1 MKLAYFECFPLNC
14 HNRNN
19 LSNPVGFKLVAPS
32 LTVIKFRNHIGDDM
46 KFSAAAFV
54 RTSLGAI
61 AITLGAS
68 AMAQPVVRFQDY
80 PGTGNMLV
88 RVAIEQGF
96 CQQAGIRCELRTIPA
111 APLGMQTML
120 AGDIEVAYG
129 PTEVIAASVARKV
142 PIKVIAAGFVDP
154 VFFIAASANTELPT
168 EKEGYPGVVKSFKG
182 KKIGVTQRGSG
193 AEFQVVDMLADAGLT
208 ANDVTFVAVGAPDTA
223 FPALTRGQVDLIMT
237 FSPTDGMC
245 EVLKACRV
253 VIDPRKG
260 QGPKSILATRGGAGA
275 MAVKADWAAANATTV
290 AAIRRTLEL
299 SEAFISNPAN
309 FGRTLEILRKTFA
322 LQLPN
327 ADLIAEV
334 ALRNSIGTFK
344 ARGSVP
350 AMQAVA
356 DSMTENKLLPVK
368 VDLAPVVLP

>member
-1 MKLAYFECFPLNC
+1 MK
-14 HNRNN
+14 
-19 LSNPVGFKLVAPS
+19 
-32 LTVIKFRNHIGDDM
+32 I
-46 KFSAAAFV
+46 SAAAFV
-54 RTSLGAI
+54 RTTLGAI
-61 AITLGAS
+61 ALTLGAS

-120 AGDIEVAYG
+120 AGDIEVFYG
-129 PTEVIAASVARKV
+129 PTEVIAASAARKV
-142 PIKVIAAGFVDP
+142 PIKVIAAGFVEP
-154 VFFIAASANTELPT
+154 VFFMAAAANTELPT

-253 VIDPRKG
+253 VVDPRKG

-275 MAVKADWAAANATTV
+275 MAVKADWAAANAPTV
-290 AAIRRTLEL
+290 AAIHRTLEL
-299 SEAFISNPAN
+299 SEAFITNPAN

-327 ADLIAEV
+327 ADQIAEV
-334 ALRNSIGTFK
+334 ALRSSIGTFK
-344 ARGSVP
+344 ARGTVP

>member
-1 MKLAYFECFPLNC
+1 MGSLYRVRKCFECFPLNC
-14 HNRNN
+14 HIRNN
-19 LSNPVGFKLVAPS
+19 FTNPWGFKSVTPT
-32 LTVIKFRNHIGDDM
+32 LTAIKSKNHIGNDM
-46 KFSAAAFV
+46 KFSAPAFV
-54 RTSLGAI
+54 RTTLGAI
-61 AITLGAS
+61 ALTLGTS
-68 AMAQPVVRFQDY
+68 AMAQSVVRFQDY

-120 AGDIEVAYG
+120 AGDLEVFYG
-129 PTEVIAASVARKV
+129 PTEVIAASAARKV
-142 PIKVIAAGFVDP
+142 PIKVIAAGFVEP
-154 VFFIAASANTELPT
+154 VFFMAAAANTELPT

-193 AEFQVVDMLADAGLT
+193 AEFQVIDMLA
-208 ANDVTFVAVGAPDTA
+208 DVTFVAVGAPDTA

-245 EVLKACRV
+245 EVLKTCRV
-253 VIDPRKG
+253 VVDPRKG

-275 MAVKADWAAANATTV
+275 MAVKADWAAANAPTV

-299 SEAFISNPAN
+299 SEAFVSNPAN

-327 ADLIAEV
+327 ADQIAEV
-334 ALRNSIGTFK
+334 ALRSSIGTFK
-344 ARGSVP
+344 ARGNVA

-356 DSMTENKLLPVK
+356 DSMTENKLLPGK